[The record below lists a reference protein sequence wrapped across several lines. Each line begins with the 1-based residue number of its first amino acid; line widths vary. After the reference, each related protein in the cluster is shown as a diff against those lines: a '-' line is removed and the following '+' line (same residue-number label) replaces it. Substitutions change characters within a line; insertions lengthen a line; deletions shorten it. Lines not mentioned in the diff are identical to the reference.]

1 VDWAKIAEM
10 AFTFIA
16 SIGGIGVIV
25 TGVVKYL
32 SDYIAEKLSKKYQLQ
47 LNKELEKYKTT
58 LSKKEYVSK
67 TRFDAEF
74 RMYQELSEK
83 NITMVYNAGQSVLIA
98 RGASFT
104 DAEIDQIIENICNSI
119 NDAEMTNKRY
129 APFISQEIYNQY
141 LILEK
146 TSSEIL
152 SLLKVWKMYNRGD
165 VFNFRTHGNTYH
177 NQQEV
182 NRAIEIKQKYLS
194 DRSND
199 LLDILREYLR
209 KLDVM
214 EETDSE

>member
-1 VDWAKIAEM
+1 MDWAKIAEM